1 MLVKKILKISMI
13 FLCGLVGV
21 LFLRVPGFFL
31 LPSQTLSPSLQE
43 ELFGS
48 GVVHEAKATSDQI
61 AIFVINL
68 DRNPERYRDI
78 HEHVLVPLGLPF
90 FRVNAIYGKELPQKQ
105 RDELTS
111 YKVYRLAFNGNLP
124 GPGEFGCF
132 ASHVKAWREFL
143 SSSYQTALILEDD
156 VQLCLAPSVTLA
168 LLSRARDLSDVCLL
182 DAQSTIHGD
191 ITSTL
196 SLGDWY
202 QDNIHAF
209 GQLSFQESINAG
221 AYLINQRA
229 ARALLDKAHQF
240 YLPADHYIQRAW
252 EFSLSTTHL
261 SPRLF
266 HQKAIASE
274 IESDRRISFKKKISP
289 FPRLMQKIQTQMC
302 HLKRDMA
309 RAVFQ
314 LWSFVK
320 ILWKEP
326 PQKK

>member
-21 LFLRVPGFFL
+21 LFLHVPGFFL
-31 LPSQTLSPSLQE
+31 LPSQTVSPSFQE

-48 GVVHEAKATSDQI
+48 RTVQEVKSTSDQM

-90 FRVNAIYGKELPQKQ
+90 FRVKAIYGKELPQKQ

-111 YKVYRLAFNGNLP
+111 YKVYRLAFNGNRP

-143 SSSYQTALILEDD
+143 ASSYQTALILEDD
-156 VQLCLAPSVTLA
+156 VQLCFTPPVTLA
-168 LLSRARDLSDVCLL
+168 LLSRARDISDVCFL
-182 DAQSTIHGD
+182 DAQGTAHQEVFSA
-191 ITSTL
+191 L
-196 SLGDWY
+196 SLDDWR
-202 QDNIHAF
+202 QGNIHAF

-221 AYLINQRA
+221 AYLINRRA
-229 ARALLDKAHQF
+229 ARSLLDKAHQF
-240 YLPADHYIQRAW
+240 CLPADHYIQRAW

-266 HQKAIASE
+266 HQKAVPSD
-274 IESDRRISFKKKISP
+274 IESDRRIPFKRSIP
-289 FPRLMQKIQTQMC
+289 ERLFQRLETQMC
-302 HLKRDMA
+302 LLKRDMA
-309 RAVFQ
+309 RVVFQ